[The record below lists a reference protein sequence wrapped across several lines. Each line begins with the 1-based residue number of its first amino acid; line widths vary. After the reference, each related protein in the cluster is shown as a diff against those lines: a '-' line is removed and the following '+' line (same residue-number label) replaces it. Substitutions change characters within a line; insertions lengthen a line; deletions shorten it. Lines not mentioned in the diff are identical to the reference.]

1 MFQKRQKRQLLCAFL
16 ETLYIAQTA
25 EQKKQDGG
33 HRKKMNQ
40 NLSLPESVLPP
51 GRKGKQLAEGGSK
64 EPQIKKM
71 NKICWGKGINAKAQ
85 QRLKRIDTSVH

>member
-64 EPQIKKM
+64 EPQIKKNEQNM
-71 NKICWGKGINAKAQ
+71 LGERHQCQSTTTLEK
-85 QRLKRIDTSVH
+85 D